1 MQELIIVHLN
11 GDKKVIESNTPVSTA
26 LIKWELNQGKFAL
39 AINNQFL
46 PRSQYTSYQLKPN
59 DCIDLLTP
67 VAGG

>member
-1 MQELIIVHLN
+1 MQELIIVFLN
-11 GDKKVIESNTPVSTA
+11 GDKKTIEPNTNVDTA
-26 LIKWELNQGKFAL
+26 LTKWGLNQGKFAL

-46 PRSQYTSYQLKPN
+46 PRSQHPIYQLKPN